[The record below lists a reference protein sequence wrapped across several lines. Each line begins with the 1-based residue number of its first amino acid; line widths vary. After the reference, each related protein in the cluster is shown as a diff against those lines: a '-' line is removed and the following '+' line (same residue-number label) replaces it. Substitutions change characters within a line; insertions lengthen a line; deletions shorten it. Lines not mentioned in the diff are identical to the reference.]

1 MTEVDIFHVRNGEEM
16 YAGHYTQVNRR
27 ITVHLPS
34 ERIPGDDFVIRPHV
48 GLPISVFIIIG
59 RSGCDPF
66 SA

>member
-1 MTEVDIFHVRNGEEM
+1 M